1 MRLEAGALYSDGGGK
16 QAGVSAVGG
25 PIGPGDEGGN
35 PRRSGPARHPGLA
48 GLISIGKNQKGFD
61 F

>member
-1 MRLEAGALYSDGGGK
+1 MKAKIGLSFGAARGH
-16 QAGVSAVGG
+16 A
-25 PIGPGDEGGN
+25 GPGEEGDSPG
-35 PRRSGPARHPGLA
+35 RSGPTRQHGLA